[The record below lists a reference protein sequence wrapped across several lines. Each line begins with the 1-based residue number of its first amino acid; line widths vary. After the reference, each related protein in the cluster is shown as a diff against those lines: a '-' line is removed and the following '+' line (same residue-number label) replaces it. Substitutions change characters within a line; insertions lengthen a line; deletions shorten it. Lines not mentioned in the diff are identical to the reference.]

1 VALDEYNRKR
11 DFDRTREPPGQV
23 KATPGGDLF
32 VIQKHAASRLHYDFR
47 LEMGGV
53 LLSWSVPKGPSLDP
67 AQKRLAVHVEDHPLD
82 YAMFEGLIPKGEYGG
97 GTVLLWDRGTW
108 APQGGVDARAMLA
121 AGNLKFLL
129 KGEKVRGKYALV
141 KLKER
146 RAPRRGDD
154 ARNWLLIKER
164 DAEARPEAELDI
176 TAARAESVAT
186 GRTMEQIAADPS
198 HVWHSNRVQ
207 VETGDVPGARPAAP
221 PTRLRVSK
229 PVTRA
234 RPREGPGWLH
244 EMQIEGRRLLARAAP
259 GAEVEL
265 FDEAGKRLPP
275 AAARSHAAVANA
287 VRLLPAQ
294 SLVVDGVLTALHPD
308 GRPRARGLAAA
319 LAGEGP
325 AALTYYLTDLL
336 FLDGLDLGETPL
348 VRRKALLAEL
358 VSRVRPPGVLR
369 VSQHVEGDG
378 AAFFREASRLGL
390 PGIISRRAASPAPAP
405 RGDVV
410 LVKCP
415 TPRATRAS

>member
-1 VALDEYNRKR
+1 MSLEEYARKR
-11 DFDRTREPPGQV
+11 DFTKTPEPKPGETAKSAAHGGRFFIQRHN
-23 KATPGGDLF
+23 AT
-32 VIQKHAASRLHYDFR
+32 RLHYDFR
-47 LEMGGV
+47 LELDGV

-108 APQGGVDARAMLA
+108 EAQGGVDARAMIA

-141 KLKER
+141 KIKER
-146 RAPRRGDD
+146 RGPRRGDD

-207 VETGDVPGARPAAP
+207 VETGDVPGARAAAP
-221 PTRLRVSK
+221 PSRLRVGK

-234 RPREGPGWLH
+234 RPPEGPGWLH
-244 EMQIEGRRLLARAAP
+244 EMQIEGRRLLARAVP
-259 GAEVEL
+259 GGEVEL
-265 FDEAGKRLPP
+265 FDEAGKRLSP
-275 AAARSHAAVANA
+275 AAARTHAAVANA

-358 VSRVRPPGVLR
+358 VARLRPPGVLR

-390 PGIISRRAASPAPAP
+390 PGMISRRAASPAPAP
-405 RGDVV
+405 RGDTV

-415 TPRATRAS
+415 APRAS

>member
-11 DFDRTREPPGQV
+11 DFDRTREPPGEV
-23 KATPGGDLF
+23 KATAGGDLF

-47 LEMGGV
+47 LELDGV

-108 APQGGVDARAMLA
+108 EPQGGVDARAMMA

-141 KLKER
+141 KIKER
-146 RAPRRGDD
+146 RGPRRGDD

-207 VETGDVPGARPAAP
+207 VQKRDVPGARPAAP
-221 PTRLRVSK
+221 PARLRVTK
-229 PVTRA
+229 PVSRA
-234 RPREGPGWLH
+234 RPPEGPGWLH

-265 FDEAGKRLPP
+265 FDEAGKRLAP
-275 AAARSHAAVANA
+275 AVARKHAAVANA

-294 SLVVDGVLTALHPD
+294 SLVVDGVLTALYPD

-348 VRRKALLAEL
+348 TRRKALLAEL
-358 VSRVRPPGVLR
+358 VARVRPPGVLR

-390 PGIISRRAASPAPAP
+390 PGMISRRAASPAPAP

-415 TPRATRAS
+415 AAK